1 MKLYLAPI
9 LAIALAGCSTPP
21 TSQPK
26 PAQQKTLY
34 RYPMPTSVVQSAQ
47 AIAARDLKDPDAA
60 KFRDA
65 FYVTADPK
73 GDARDRSKDSI
84 CIEVNGKNSYG
95 AYTGF
100 NWTVIAPG
108 ANTVIQGGSMAGV
121 VNEICSS
128 TVLGPI
134 STTPKS
140 VTE

>member
-1 MKLYLAPI
+1 MKLSLVPI
-9 LAIALAGCSTPP
+9 LAVALIGCSTPP
-21 TSQPK
+21 PSQLK
-26 PAQQKTLY
+26 PAERSTLY
-34 RYPMPTSVVQSAQ
+34 RYPMPPSLVQSAQ

-65 FYVTADPK
+65 FYVNADPK

-128 TVLGPI
+128 TVLGPV
-134 STTPKS
+134 STPPKTA
-140 VTE
+140 TE